1 MSSVRPAASGGRADH
16 QLARIVRLISGALLH
31 GRWLMKTGREYADRR
46 NASALRAKSHRADF
60 YGRVWR
66 EAAEALGAEAR
77 VVGREIL
84 EITLGDRRTRV
95 LGNVTMADDPVTLR
109 LANDK
114 TTVHRL
120 LSTQGLPVPEHVE
133 FTLKSLEHA
142 ERFMKRVRGLCVVK
156 AARATG
162 AGQGVTT
169 GIRTRSQ
176 LENAALQAAVYS
188 AELLIEREVPGRV
201 YRLLFAGGRL
211 IDTVRRNR
219 PTVVGNGRSTVREL
233 VTEENDSR
241 LRQGEGAQ
249 ALLHIDLDMKVT
261 LARQA
266 LSMRFIPADGV
277 DIVVKSVTNDNA
289 PRDNES
295 ANDVLCEPIL
305 DACRQAIDTIG
316 LRLAGV
322 DVVTADPS
330 KPLQVTG
337 GVILEVNASPGY
349 HYHYYRRDVGAAVAV
364 PILAMLLGVDRAT
377 ASPSVPWLPSGT
389 RLNRGRAS

>member
-1 MSSVRPAASGGRADH
+1 MVSGSVLR
-16 QLARIVRLISGALLH
+16 
-31 GRWLMKTGREYADRR
+31 GRWLIMTGREYADRR
-46 NASALRAKSHRADF
+46 NAPALRAKAHRAEF
-60 YGRVWR
+60 YDRAWR

-84 EITLGDRRTRV
+84 EITLGERRTRV
-95 LGNVTMADDPVTLR
+95 LNSMTTADDPVTLR

-120 LSTQGLPVPEHVE
+120 FSMHGLPVPDHVE

-142 ERFMKRVRGLCVVK
+142 ERFMERVGGLVVVK

-176 LENAALQAAVYS
+176 LKNAALHAAVYS
-188 AELLIEREVPGRV
+188 TELLIERQVPGRV
-201 YRLLFAGGRL
+201 YRLLFAGGTL
-211 IDTVRRNR
+211 IDTVLRNR

-233 VTEENDSR
+233 VSEENDSR

-266 LSMRFIPADGV
+266 LSMRFIPADGAEV
-277 DIVVKSVTNDNA
+277 VVKSVTNDNA

-295 ANDVLCEPIL
+295 ANNVLCEPII
-305 DACRQAIDTIG
+305 DACRQAIDAIG
-316 LRLAGV
+316 IRLAGV

-330 KPLQVTG
+330 KPLHESG
-337 GVILEVNASPGY
+337 GVILEINASPGY
-349 HYHYYRRDVGAAVAV
+349 HYHYHRRDVGAAVAV
-364 PILAMLLGVDRAT
+364 PILAMLLGVDREISAPLVSW
-377 ASPSVPWLPSGT
+377 AE
-389 RLNRGRAS
+389 